1 MLTVT
6 GVVATVSVHGDIFTL
21 SYENAD
27 QKTVST
33 VSANIKEWKDIKLQ
47 EMVIILSQINE
58 PLRDNIDYWTNNSL
72 TYFSRSSDPA
82 LYLDNYL
89 MYEGSSF
96 NYGTNAPPYQ
106 MAVKKLVEIAINFK
120 GGGGCGFE

>member
-58 PLRDNIDYWTNNSL
+58 PLRDNIDY
-72 TYFSRSSDPA
+72 
-82 LYLDNYL
+82 
-89 MYEGSSF
+89 
-96 NYGTNAPPYQ
+96 
-106 MAVKKLVEIAINFK
+106 
-120 GGGGCGFE
+120 